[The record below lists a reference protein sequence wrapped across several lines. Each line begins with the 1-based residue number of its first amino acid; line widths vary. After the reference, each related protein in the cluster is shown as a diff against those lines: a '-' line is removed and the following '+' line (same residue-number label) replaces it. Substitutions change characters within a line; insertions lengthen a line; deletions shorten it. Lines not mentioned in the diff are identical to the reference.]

1 MSGHRGGEQVRRAGL
16 RGSAR
21 RHLAEEGRK
30 RRFFTSL
37 ERLEDRVT
45 PVIGA
50 IGVPP
55 QVLPGSG
62 FDGIAN
68 LGGCTGSLLPTGRH
82 ILTAAHCVDDD
93 GDGVAD
99 STNYSVTFNMPGD
112 RVIRMNVPQAN
123 VIVHPMWGGGD
134 NISDGFDVAVMILP
148 NYAPVGAER
157 FSIADPK
164 DGTVGADP
172 TASSFVDSSGMITA
186 NDVRNTNDI
195 LIRFLDGPNAGLA
208 RTVSNLDDTTQV
220 ITVNSA
226 FPNVP
231 NVGDTFEYI
240 FRGSQIIGYGNTGT
254 GTEGQQTGTSGIK
267 RVGYNQL
274 ESTDDLNG
282 GDGGSMFQ
290 NGIIGALFQMP
301 PAGFDTSEAALGQGD
316 SGGPLL
322 VGRSIIGI
330 ASYGR
335 GGADFDSSDFW
346 AYAPQFTTS
355 FIDPILT
362 QAGPLTLD
370 MDDQD
375 DGQDGVPD
383 LISVVVD
390 NTDDDITIFVN
401 GRSLGSVDLAEVTEL
416 RLIGSNDDDTF
427 IIEGDFDLPV
437 FVDGRRGN
445 DELRIR
451 RSGRDDDLVYRP
463 GSNTGDGEIDVDTGS
478 IVSTITFEDLEP
490 LLISNVASYTLKTT
504 DRTVLTVAQAGP
516 DRNIVTGTHDGG
528 VAFESVTFFDVD
540 EFIIE
545 TDDVFSENDEF
556 TVLTP
561 LVAEDLDT
569 FTIRSF
575 GGNDTLTIGTN
586 FRLPSSGGSFTFDAG
601 TGSGDLIKATGDSD
615 LILSDTSLASVGS
628 ATGAS
633 QGTLLLSGVEEAIL
647 TGGMLANVINAAGFS
662 GSLVLNGGDGNDV
675 LTGGSGQNSVYG
687 NAGSDTLISVNGS
700 GLYEGGE
707 GNDHL
712 EFFGS
717 AVIGNNLAV
726 LANGVGVVITSSVGS
741 RNLGVHTVESIFL
754 GASTSSDDIQ
764 VGNLRDT
771 DVRLVTLDLGLD
783 AVRDTVSIENPNI
796 ADEVSITTPGPGMVN
811 VEQTQNANVVILN
824 SLASCPFGP
833 NDDVLILNTNAG
845 NDTVMASPEASEEIG
860 LVINAGDGNDF
871 VMANGTING
880 GRGNDNLSGA
890 GGLCPVTIDGGEGDD
905 QICGNDGNDLLNGGA
920 GNDSIY
926 GAGGDDTI
934 NGGDGNDLLAGNDGN
949 DTINGD
955 AGNDTIGGGA
965 GDDTIAGGLG
975 DDLIYGDSDADCGE
989 SSLQPIASGQGNDT
1003 LNGNV
1008 GNDTISG
1015 EGGDDAI
1022 FGDEGD
1028 DTLSGGDGND
1038 TISGGDGDDTI
1049 SGDDGN
1055 DTISGADGDDIIS
1068 GGDGNDTISGGDGND
1083 TISGGDDN
1091 DEIQG
1096 NLGDDLL
1103 VGDEGDDLIHGGLG
1117 ADTIYGVDG
1126 RDRLC
1131 GGLAPGEP
1139 GNPELDGNDLIS
1151 GGNDDDAIV
1160 GDAGDD
1166 TLFGD
1171 DGNDQIWG
1179 SAGNDALH
1187 GGTGNDAMVGG
1198 AGDDFLNG
1206 GDGNDLMFG
1215 LTGNDT
1221 LWGGNDD
1228 DSMYGGDG
1236 DDVMLGGT
1244 PETAN
1249 TVHGPRN
1256 PSLPSDGND
1265 VMLGGLGFDHVD
1277 GGNGDNILDAGDD
1290 GLVETVLAGVGND
1303 IGFSHRIR
1311 GHKVSDRMALDGGH
1325 NQDRHRGGLVE
1336 PAIPDEVC
1344 DFVVFAQPEP
1354 VVTPAPGPVHV
1365 PLHNGASR
1373 PRSWAPRTR
1382 PVVVRPTQVRRRLPL
1397 VSTQQP
1403 INQPTPARYWSL
1415 RSAPQS
1421 TLAGLGP
1428 MARLLAR
1435 RGGRSV

>member
-1 MSGHRGGEQVRRAGL
+1 MSGQRGSERVRRAGL

-21 RHLAEEGRK
+21 RRPAEEGRRK
-30 RRFFTSL
+30 RFFTSL

-99 STNYSVTFNMPGD
+99 STNYTVTFNMPGD

-164 DGTVGADP
+164 DGTVGANP
-172 TASSFVDSSGMITA
+172 AANSFVDSSGMITA

-240 FRGSQIIGYGNTGT
+240 FRGSQLIGYGNTGT
-254 GTEGQQTGTSGIK
+254 GTEGQQTGTAGIK

-274 ESTDDLNG
+274 ESTDDLSG

-290 NGIIGALFQMP
+290 NGIIGALFQEP
-301 PAGFDTSEAALGQGD
+301 PDGFDTSEAALGQGD

-346 AYAPQFTTS
+346 AYAPQFTTG

-375 DGQDGVPD
+375 DGQNGVPD

-390 NTDDDITIFVN
+390 NTDNDITIFVN

-416 RLIGSNDDDTF
+416 RLIGSNDDDAF
-427 IIEGDFDLPV
+427 IIEGDLDLPV

-490 LLISNVASYTLKTT
+490 LLVSNVASFMLKTT
-504 DRTVLTVAQAGP
+504 DRTVLTVSHAGP

-586 FRLPSSGGSFTFDAG
+586 FRLPFSGGSFTFDAG

-615 LILSDTSLASVGS
+615 LILSDTSLVSVDS
-628 ATGAS
+628 ATGDS

-687 NAGSDTLISVNGS
+687 NAGSDTLISVSGS

-712 EFFGS
+712 DFFGS

-741 RNLGVHTVESIFL
+741 RNLGIHTVESIFL

-764 VGNLRDT
+764 IGNLRDT

-796 ADEVSITTPGPGMVN
+796 ADEVSITTPGLGMVN
-811 VEQTQNANVVILN
+811 VEQTQNANVMILN
-824 SLASCPFGP
+824 AMASCPVGP
-833 NDDVLILNTNAG
+833 NDDVLTLNTNAG

-860 LVINAGDGNDF
+860 LIINAGDGNDF

-890 GGLCPVTIDGGEGDD
+890 GGLCPLTIDGGDGDD

-965 GDDTIAGGLG
+965 GVDTIAGGLG

-1003 LNGNV
+1003 LNGNA
-1008 GNDTISG
+1008 GNDTIFG
-1015 EGGDDAI
+1015 EGGEDAI

-1028 DTLSGGDGND
+1028 DTIHGGDG
-1038 TISGGDGDDTI
+1038 
-1049 SGDDGN
+1049 
-1055 DTISGADGDDIIS
+1055 
-1068 GGDGNDTISGGDGND
+1068 
-1083 TISGGDDN
+1083 N

-1096 NLGDDLL
+1096 NLGDDVLF
-1103 VGDEGDDLIHGGLG
+1103 GDEGDDLIYGGLG
-1117 ADTIYGVDG
+1117 ADTIHGGDG

-1131 GGLAPGEP
+1131 GGLAPGEA
-1139 GNPELDGNDLIS
+1139 GNPDLDGNDMIS

-1166 TLFGD
+1166 TLHGD
-1171 DGNDQIWG
+1171 AGNDQIWG
-1179 SAGNDALH
+1179 SAGNDALD
-1187 GGTGNDAMVGG
+1187 GGAGDDAMVGG
-1198 AGDDFLNG
+1198 AGDDFLYGN
-1206 GDGNDLMFG
+1206 DGNDLMFG

-1221 LWGGNDD
+1221 LWGGNGD

-1236 DDVMLGGT
+1236 DDVMLGGP

-1256 PSLPSDGND
+1256 ASLPSDGND

-1311 GHKVSDRMALDGGH
+1311 GHQSSDRMALDGGH

-1344 DFVVFAQPEP
+1344 DFVVFAQPAPIE
-1354 VVTPAPGPVHV
+1354 TPAPSPVHV
-1365 PLHNGASR
+1365 PVHNGSLR
-1373 PRSWAPRTR
+1373 PRPWAPRTK
-1382 PVVVRPTQVRRRLPL
+1382 PSLVVRPTPAKRRLPL

-1403 INQPTPARYWSL
+1403 IHQPTPARHWSL

-1421 TLAGLGP
+1421 TPAGLGP